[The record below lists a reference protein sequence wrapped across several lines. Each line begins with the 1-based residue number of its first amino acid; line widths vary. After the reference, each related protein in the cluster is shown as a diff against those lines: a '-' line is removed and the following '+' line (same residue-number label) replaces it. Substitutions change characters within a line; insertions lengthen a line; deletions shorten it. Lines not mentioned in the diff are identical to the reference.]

1 VETDLLNTLVTEAIW
16 RAEELEALGI
26 RPASSAWKDV
36 SRIEEQLAK
45 ALPVSEAQGRIARRG
60 AVDAALKAGDYDR
73 AQALADAYIAE
84 DAAPL
89 SLKTALREILE
100 EADQEIASHF
110 QHAAK
115 HITPRQ
121 VRDIERRSR
130 EAGPF
135 GLAA

>member
-45 ALPVSEAQGRIARRG
+45 AFPVSEAQGRIARRG
-60 AVDAALKAGDYDR
+60 AVDAALKSGDYER

-84 DAAPL
+84 EAAPV

-100 EADQEIASHF
+100 EADREISSRL
-110 QHAAK
+110 QHAAE
-115 HITPRQ
+115 HHTHP
-121 VRDIERRSR
+121 
-130 EAGPF
+130 
-135 GLAA
+135 